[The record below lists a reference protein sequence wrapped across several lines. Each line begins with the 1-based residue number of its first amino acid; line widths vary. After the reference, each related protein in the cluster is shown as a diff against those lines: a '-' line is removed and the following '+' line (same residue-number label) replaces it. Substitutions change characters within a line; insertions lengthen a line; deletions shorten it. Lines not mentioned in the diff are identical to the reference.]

1 MVKQSGSPA
10 KHTINVRKPNFDL
23 EKDLAH
29 DWFDGSAFK
38 TAFENSFS
46 LLFPLGERAFIEAVK
61 HFEKDIKDPKLLDE
75 IYSFYGQEAAHRKHH
90 QQYNEL
96 LCRLRGYDL
105 EQLSKPQVIRHRDRY
120 SLLKP
125 IQRLASTVAAEHLTA
140 ILADNLLRDKEHFE
154 GSGKE
159 VAKLWYWH
167 ALEETEHKAVA
178 FDVYMTVG
186 GSLKMRRRALLLA
199 TYFILKDTF
208 RGIFIMLKHDKQQW
222 KLRTWIDAINFIF
235 IKPGILRTAF
245 LHWLAFFRKDFHPWQ
260 IDNRELIEECKDSIP
275 VKN

>member
-235 IKPGILRTAF
+235 IKPGILRTVF
-245 LHWLAFFRKDFHPWQ
+245 LPWLAFFRKDFHPWQ
-260 IDNRELIEECKDSIP
+260 IDNRELIEEWKDSIP